1 MTTVSAGAFTS
12 TRARASV
19 SISPALAVAAL
30 SSIGAGA
37 IHAAAIGAHAE
48 HHQAVLM
55 FTAVAVAQ
63 LGFGVLALLYP
74 RRLFVL
80 AGVVANAGFFAG
92 WVFAKTSGISFID
105 GLEQI
110 EPVQFADGVAAALAA
125 VAVIASVIA
134 LISGLRSIHM
144 WHSTLAMSAL
154 LTGLIAVPGMVAA
167 GGHTHA
173 TGHTHGGTT
182 ASAAGAAGHTHAAGT
197 PGGHSHPAAVV
208 PPKKY
213 DPTKPIDLGGVPGVS
228 LEQQARAENL
238 IAITLA
244 RLPQFANPA
253 TAEAAGF
260 HSIGDA
266 VTGDEHY
273 INLDYFHDGRILDP
287 DHPESLVYEPD
298 GKGGKK
304 LVAAM
309 FMLETGQTLADAPDV
324 GGKLTQWHIH
334 NNLCFTTSAVVAG
347 LTSPGG
353 ACPAPLVKGPDTP
366 MIHVWIR
373 PHPCGPFAALE
384 GIGGGQ
390 IAAGETR
397 LCDTTHGA

>member
-1 MTTVSAGAFTS
+1 MTTVSAGAFAS

-30 SSIGAGA
+30 ASTGAGA
-37 IHAAAIGAHAE
+37 IHAAAIGAHGE

-63 LGFGVLALLYP
+63 IGFAVLALMYP
-74 RRLFVL
+74 RRLVVL
-80 AGVVANAGFFAG
+80 AGAVANAGFFAG

-105 GLEQI
+105 GLEQV
-110 EPVQFADGVAAALAA
+110 EPVQFADAVAASLAA
-125 VAVIASVIA
+125 VAVIAAVIA
-134 LISGLRSIHM
+134 LIGGLRSIHM
-144 WHSTLAMSAL
+144 WHSTLAMSAF
-154 LTGLIAVPGMVAA
+154 LTALVAVPGMVAA

-173 TGHTHGGTT
+173 TGHTHGGGS
-182 ASAAGAAGHTHAAGT
+182 ASGAAGHTHAAGS
-197 PGGHSHPAAVV
+197 PGGHSHAASAV

-213 DPTKPIDLGGVPGVS
+213 DPKKPIDLSGVPGVTP
-228 LEQQARAENL
+228 EQQARAENL
-238 IAITLA
+238 IAITLI

-253 TAEAAGF
+253 AAEAAGF
-260 HSIGDA
+260 RSIGDA

-273 INLDYFHDGRILDP
+273 INLAYFHDGRILDP

-298 GKGGKK
+298 GKGGKR

-309 FMLETGQTLADAPDV
+309 YMLETGQTLADVPDV

-334 NNLCFTTSAVVAG
+334 NNLCFTLSGKVAG
-347 LTSPGG
+347 LTTPGG
-353 ACPAPLVKGPDTP
+353 ACQAPLVKGPDTP

-390 IAAGETR
+390 IAAGATR
-397 LCDTTHGA
+397 LCDTAHGA